1 MPKSKKD
8 TSQKVVSNASPI
20 INLSKITRL
29 DLLEKLYQKVVIPNA
44 VFYEL
49 VVKGHDKE
57 YSPAIQSLLDNKV
70 LIIQEVQS
78 NALVKALEQELDPGE
93 SSAIA
98 LAVEINA
105 DLVILDERDARETAE
120 IYNLKKTGFI
130 GILMKA
136 KQRGF
141 IDSVKKYLDQ
151 AIEKGFW
158 IDEKLYHLII
168 EKVNE

>member
-8 TSQKVVSNASPI
+8 TGQEIICNTSPI
-20 INLSKITRL
+20 INLSKINRL
-29 DLLEKLYQKVVIPNA
+29 DLIEKLYQRIIIPGE
-44 VFYEL
+44 VFNEL
-49 VVKGHDKE
+49 IVKGHDKE
-57 YSPAIQSLLDNKV
+57 NIPAIQALIDNN
-70 LIIQEVQS
+70 LIGIREVQS
-78 NALVKALEQELDPGE
+78 KALVRALEQDLDPGE

-98 LAVEINA
+98 LAVEMNA

-136 KQRGF
+136 KQKGF

-151 AIEKGFW
+151 AIEKGFR
-158 IDEKLYHLII
+158 IDEKLYFSII
-168 EKVNE
+168 GKLNE